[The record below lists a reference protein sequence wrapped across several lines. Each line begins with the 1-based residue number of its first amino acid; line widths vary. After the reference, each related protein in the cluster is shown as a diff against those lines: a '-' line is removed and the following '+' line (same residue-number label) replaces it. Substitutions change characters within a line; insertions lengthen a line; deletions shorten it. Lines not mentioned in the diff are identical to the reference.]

1 MALVESTD
9 VPEGSL
15 LANYGGAQD
24 YRDCF
29 VREVPGEVSL
39 GDFIE
44 RFYGSMAFLPERLVL
59 KALDTR
65 ASRADARAL
74 ANGRSEGFGVWEM
87 VERRENEILL
97 TSEPTGTASWL
108 SVEPIAG
115 GTRLYF
121 GSWVGSIGQSGWKS
135 LQAAHIWY
143 SRELLASV

>member
-1 MALVESTD
+1 MALVKSID

-15 LANYGGAQD
+15 LSEFGGPED

-29 VREVPGEVSL
+29 VREVPGDVSL

-59 KALDTR
+59 KALRTP

-74 ANGRSEGFGVWEM
+74 ANWRTDKFGVWEL
-87 VERRENEILL
+87 VERREDEILL
-97 TSEPTGTASWL
+97 ESKPTNTASWL
-108 SVEPIAG
+108 SVEPIMG

-135 LQAAHIWY
+135 LEAAHVWY
-143 SRELLASV
+143 SRELLGSV